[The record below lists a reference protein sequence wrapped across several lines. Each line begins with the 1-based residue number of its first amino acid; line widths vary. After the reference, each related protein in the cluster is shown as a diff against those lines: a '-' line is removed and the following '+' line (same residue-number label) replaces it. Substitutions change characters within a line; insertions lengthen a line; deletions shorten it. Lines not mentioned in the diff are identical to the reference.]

1 MMYIMATFRSKP
13 HPVALLASGKDILFF
28 CCYFFY
34 LCVFISLSHS
44 LFQSLSHGLSRDKLG
59 QWAGS

>member
-28 CCYFFY
+28 CCYFFF
-34 LCVFISLSHS
+34 LCVSPTLSLSV
-44 LFQSLSHGLSRDKLG
+44 SLSWSFSFLSWDKLG
-59 QWAGS
+59 Q